1 MSQISDKRPALLLID
16 IQRGL
21 DDHAF
26 YGGNRNNLDAEKN
39 MATILQKWRDSGLP
53 VYHVHHSSTNPESPL
68 HPSKPGFAVK
78 EGLEPKGDEPCYTK
92 DVNSAFIGTSLE
104 EDLKKAGID
113 SVVIVGLTTNH
124 CISTSTRMAS
134 NLGFKTFLISDATAT
149 FDRTAL
155 DGSTIPSETI
165 HQSELASL
173 NGEFAT
179 VLSTA
184 DFLAKA

>member
-1 MSQISDKRPALLLID
+1 MSLISDNTALLLID
-16 IQRGL
+16 IQTGL

-26 YGGNRNNLDAEKN
+26 YGGNRNNPDAEEN
-39 MATILQKWRDSGLP
+39 MAAILQKWRGSCLP

-78 EGLEPKGDEPCYTK
+78 QGLEPTSDEPCYTK
-92 DVNSAFIGTSLE
+92 NVNSAFIGTSLE
-104 EDLKKAGID
+104 VDLKDAGITT
-113 SVVIVGLTTNH
+113 VVIVGLTTNH

-134 NLGFKTFLISDATAT
+134 NLGFETFLVSDATAT
-149 FDRTAL
+149 FDRVAL

-179 VLSTA
+179 VLSTSE
-184 DFLAKA
+184 LLSRV